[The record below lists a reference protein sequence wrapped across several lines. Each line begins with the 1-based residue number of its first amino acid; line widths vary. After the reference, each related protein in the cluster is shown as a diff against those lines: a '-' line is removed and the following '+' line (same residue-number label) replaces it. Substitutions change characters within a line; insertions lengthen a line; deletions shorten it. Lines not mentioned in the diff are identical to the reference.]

1 MSAELEAETQDM
13 LEAGTSADP
22 RCPNLARASLP
33 AQERAY
39 SDCSSHRKQ
48 LGHQAQPRSR
58 YDEQGWGTVN
68 THRQKQSKSSSAMRE
83 HVSHSTADL
92 IIGCLRRCV
101 YTMTVPTGPRYEY
114 SGVSSSWIGGT
125 KLMAQRPLKPCA
137 TVDRVKRLCLE
148 LSSSILHELGP

>member
-1 MSAELEAETQDM
+1 MLLPPLTLGVLIWQEL
-13 LEAGTSADP
+13 L
-22 RCPNLARASLP
+22 CPAH
-33 AQERAY
+33 ERAY

-48 LGHQAQPRSR
+48 LGHQAQPRGR

-68 THRQKQSKSSSAMRE
+68 THRQKQSKSSSAMRK

-114 SGVSSSWIGGT
+114 SGASSSWIGGPN
-125 KLMAQRPLKPCA
+125 LMAQRPLKPRA
-137 TVDRVKRLCLE
+137 IVGRVKRLGRGTGVPRAKLFHPSRAGT
-148 LSSSILHELGP
+148 LAPPHSP